1 MVKLL
6 LGKKGGESL
15 GSWQIYIIIYSFIF
29 LVGIGFAV
37 LFTGVGYKVET
48 NFNDIEGSVIG
59 TRVID
64 CLSENE
70 FGVISK
76 DLFNENYLKSCYDF
90 ENKYNIEL
98 NLIDFG
104 SHIIDADAMLIGH
117 VDVSLSD
124 KKYYVLTEEDSAIL
138 NLRWNRV
145 I

>member
-1 MVKLL
+1 MTA
-6 LGKKGGESL
+6 
-15 GSWQIYIIIYSFIF
+15 F
-29 LVGIGFAV
+29 LIAIGFAA

-76 DLFNENYLKSCYDF
+76 DLFDENYLKSCYGF
-90 ENKYNIEL
+90 ENKYNLEL
-98 NLIDFG
+98 SLIDFG
-104 SHIIDADAMLIGH
+104 SHIIEADTRQIGS

-124 KKYYVLTEEDSAIL
+124 KKYYVLTEESNAIL